1 MMQSRRSRGWKLGLA
16 SFLALGWMNNPTL
29 REPLSCQNSYSLV
42 EGFAK
47 VEAQTNMA
55 TLLEKTMRKLVASGG
70 SCVLAQTLP
79 GETIGNESAITDG
92 ELQTRDNQQ
101 QAGQVEGNDGT
112 QFIWKTPVI
121 ADTEFR
127 LRPLN
132 YSLLKLG
139 RRDIPEKTQDLR
151 LSTQDSVPLAQ
162 TPIPPPTTPP
172 IPPQDLL
179 SPPTKVAPAP
189 EPTPSL
195 PSPLLPL
202 KEPLPSQTPIP
213 STPEVSPDNVPIRF
227 NVKQFQFVGNTA
239 FTDEELAEVIKQYKD
254 QPITFDQLLEA
265 RSALTQFYI
274 RHGYET
280 SGAYIP
286 IRPIENGVVTIQ
298 IVEGRLED
306 IQVKGTQRLNPN
318 YVRSRLEIATRPPL
332 NRHRLLNA
340 LRLLQ
345 ADPLLKNISAELA
358 AGIRPGTNLLIVRVQ
373 EANSFNFQ
381 LTGNNGRSPSV
392 GSFRRGVQLTEANL
406 LGLGDKISVGYTNTD
421 GSNGIDFS
429 YTLPINPRNG
439 TLSFSY
445 GTASSHVI
453 EPPFNTLDIQSSSRY
468 YDLTLRQPLV
478 QTPTLDFS
486 LSLTASRRESEA
498 VFLEDLLGEAFPFPA
513 VGADE
518 EGKTRVSALRFSQDL
533 TLRGSNQVFA
543 LASQFS
549 LGIGAFDATLNKN
562 PPDSRFFSWR
572 GQAQYV
578 RLLAPDTLLLVRGD
592 VQLADRA
599 LLPIEQFG
607 LGGQSSVR
615 GYRQDVL
622 LTDNGALASAELR
635 LPILR
640 IPQWRSVLQLTPF
653 VDAGTTWNSSGDSP
667 NSSTLASVGLGL
679 LWQQGD
685 RFTARLDWGIPLVDV
700 DSRRRTWQENGVY
713 FSITVNA
720 F

>member
-1 MMQSRRSRGWKLGLA
+1 MQSRRSRGWKLGLA
-16 SFLALGWMNNPTL
+16 SFLALGWMSNPTL
-29 REPLSCQNSYSLV
+29 REPLSCQNSYSFI
-42 EGFAK
+42 EGFAN
-47 VEAQTNMA
+47 VEAQTGIA

-70 SCVLAQTLP
+70 GCVLAQTLP
-79 GETIGNESAITDG
+79 DESLGNESAVTDG
-92 ELQTRDNQQ
+92 ELQTRDEQ
-101 QAGQVEGNDGT
+101 QAAQVEGNDGI

-121 ADTEFR
+121 ADSEFR
-127 LRPLN
+127 LRLLD
-132 YSLLKLG
+132 YSSLKLS
-139 RRDIPEKTQDLR
+139 RREIPEKTQGLR

-162 TPIPPPTTPP
+162 TPIPPPTAPP
-172 IPPQDLL
+172 IPPQDLF
-179 SPPTKVAPAP
+179 SPPTKLPPVP

-195 PSPLLPL
+195 PSSPLLPL
-202 KEPLPSQTPIP
+202 EEPLPSQTPTP
-213 STPEVSPDNVPIRF
+213 STPEVSPGNVPIRL
-227 NVKQFQFVGNTA
+227 NIKQFQFIGNTA

-265 RSALTQFYI
+265 RSAIAQFYI
-274 RHGYET
+274 DHGYDT

-358 AGIRPGTNLLIVRVQ
+358 AGTRPGTNLLIVRVQ

-445 GTASSHVI
+445 GTASSQVI

-486 LSLTASRRESEA
+486 LGLTASRRESEA

-578 RLLAPDTLLLVRGD
+578 RLLAPDTLLVVRGD
-592 VQLADRA
+592 VQLADRP

-667 NSSTLASVGLGL
+667 NSSSLASVGLGL